1 MKHFVK
7 TPSCRSCLP
16 TFDPSR
22 PKTVPEEM
30 KLGEDDSGEAQARI
44 SPEQLVCQQVS
55 SSSQVRLSFSN
66 VNIDV
71 VLDFCFL
78 QIYSHINIYLREQ
91 ENMISNPVHR
101 TLSRD
106 RSCGRK

>member
-30 KLGEDDSGEAQARI
+30 KLGEDDSGEAQSRI

-71 VLDFCFL
+71 VHARFFC
-78 QIYSHINIYLREQ
+78 
-91 ENMISNPVHR
+91 SNLLTHYYIFA
-101 TLSRD
+101 
-106 RSCGRK
+106 

>member
-1 MKHFVK
+1 MRLTGETFCENSFL
-7 TPSCRSCLP
+7 PFLCP

-44 SPEQLVCQQVS
+44 SPEQLVCQQIS

-71 VLDFCFL
+71 VHTIRFVLFKFIHTL
-78 QIYSHINIYLREQ
+78 IYICVNRRI
-91 ENMISNPVHR
+91 
-101 TLSRD
+101 
-106 RSCGRK
+106 

>member
-30 KLGEDDSGEAQARI
+30 KLGEDDSGEAQSRI
-44 SPEQLVCQQVS
+44 SPEQLVCQQIS

-71 VLDFCFL
+71 VHTRFFCLFKSGDPSMDPKPSL
-78 QIYSHINIYLREQ
+78 
-91 ENMISNPVHR
+91 
-101 TLSRD
+101 T
-106 RSCGRK
+106 

>member
-30 KLGEDDSGEAQARI
+30 KLGEDDSGEAQSRI

-55 SSSQVRLSFSN
+55 SSSQARLSFSN

-71 VLDFCFL
+71 VYARSFC
-78 QIYSHINIYLREQ
+78 
-91 ENMISNPVHR
+91 SNLFTH
-101 TLSRD
+101 
-106 RSCGRK
+106 